1 VAEVAEVLRVG
12 GEAALKEWRHMI
24 DLLEAPELTA
34 AVQTAG
40 EAIVAA
46 LESGGK
52 ILFAGNGGSAA
63 EASHLAGEFVGRCTH
78 DRSPLPAVALNDV
91 SAVTAIAND
100 YGFDDVYV
108 RGVLALGSPG
118 DVFVGLSTSGSSV
131 NVRKA
136 MAAASSNGLTTIAMT
151 GQQGSAFAAMAD
163 HGLQAPSTHT
173 PRVQEVHLLWGHTWC
188 DAVDRVWS
196 AKAGSPVPDG
206 GGR

>member
-1 VAEVAEVLRVG
+1 MAEAAEVLRAG
-12 GEAALKEWRHMI
+12 AAAALTEWRRMI
-24 DLLEAPELTA
+24 ELLGAPELTA
-34 AVQTAG
+34 AVQAAG
-40 EAIVAA
+40 EAIVTS

-108 RGVLALGSPG
+108 RGVLALGAPG

-136 MAAASSNGLTTIAMT
+136 MEAASSRGLTTIAMT
-151 GQQGSAFAAMAD
+151 GQQGTDFAAMAD
-163 HGLQAPSTHT
+163 HGLQVPSTQT
-173 PRVQEVHLLWGHTWC
+173 PRIQEAHLLWGHTWC
-188 DAVDRVWS
+188 DAIDRVWCARAS
-196 AKAGSPVPDG
+196 GPAREGDG
-206 GGR
+206 R